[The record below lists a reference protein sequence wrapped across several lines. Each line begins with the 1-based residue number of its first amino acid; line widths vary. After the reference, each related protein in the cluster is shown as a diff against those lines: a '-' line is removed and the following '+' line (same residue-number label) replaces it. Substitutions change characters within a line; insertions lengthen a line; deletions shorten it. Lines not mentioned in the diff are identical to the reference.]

1 MRYRYQFLLALY
13 KKRKCH
19 PDNKIWIYQHKQILQ
34 GKPYE
39 KIYLYQRTSQKLDS
53 VSFLIRN
60 KENSYEFDIL
70 QFEQLKRQYMP
81 YLKGCILELPE
92 ELAQAEYTLQLT
104 RYVLDGQVYDYV
116 EDTIDITLEEKQT
129 NEALS
134 SCLQM
139 NDITIYPLLTESY
152 YICACGHLNRLNEE
166 CENCHRAFADLTRIL
181 ETGSSAL
188 CKEGFLKRHLTI
200 EAYQK
205 CGSNPTAYLAYLQNT
220 AAGLP
225 ISIEEKDIQT
235 LVEAEKKSNRNTIL
249 SISIL
254 SILLS
259 LLIILTIFVLPQATS
274 KTPAIDDL
282 YTSDY
287 NDFDTPDYDDFDDNS
302 NTYRYTICEG
312 SSESYPMNI
321 ILEGYGNRIDY
332 LTIEVIMTNEDLD
345 VDLIT
350 LDETEIELFKMGIL
364 SEFGLTGNEAGIETD
379 VYVYDNL
386 LYCDIIIDSDDISD
400 ETLSLLGLSMLRY
413 YTYDL
418 AVMELQSQDGMYCY

>member
-13 KKRKCH
+13 KERRCH

-53 VSFLIRN
+53 VSFQIHYN
-60 KENSYEFDIL
+60 ENSYECNIL
-70 QFEQLKRQYMP
+70 QFQQLKRQYMP
-81 YLKGCILELPE
+81 YLKGCILKLPE

-116 EDTIDITLEEKQT
+116 EDTIDVTLEETQT
-129 NEALS
+129 NEGLS
-134 SCLQM
+134 SYLQM
-139 NDITIYPLLTESY
+139 KDITIYPMLTESY
-152 YICACGHLNRLNEE
+152 YICACGHLNKLNEE
-166 CENCHRAFADLTRIL
+166 CENCHRSFADNTKIL

-188 CKEGFLKRHLTI
+188 CKEGFLKRHLTM

-205 CGSNPTAYLAYLQNT
+205 CGCSPTAYLTYLQNT

-235 LVEAEKKSNRNTIL
+235 LVDAEKKSKRNTIL

-259 LLIILTIFVLPQATS
+259 LLVILTIFVLPQATP
-274 KTPAIDDL
+274 KTPAKDDL
-282 YTSDY
+282 YTPS
-287 NDFDTPDYDDFDDNS
+287 DTPDYNDFDDNS

-321 ILEGYGNRIDY
+321 ILEGYGSRIDN
-332 LTIEVIMTNEDLD
+332 LTIEVIMTNEDLN
-345 VDLIT
+345 VDIIT
-350 LDETEIELFKMGIL
+350 LDETETELFKMGIL
-364 SEFGLTGNEAGIETD
+364 SEFDLTGNEAGIETD

-386 LYCDIIIDSDDISD
+386 LYCDIIIDTDDISD